1 MKSEAKLTLLTS
13 TKPNVLTKQVRL
25 SKEGRMV
32 KVPSA
37 QLTKGEA
44 EVVSVT
50 CIEEF
55 AELLQGLADSQA
67 LVYGVPKH
75 GLTQAKVVT
84 KKDLESIDGS
94 PGVIARSNDHFEWP
108 AAPGIMMLD
117 YDPEGEA
124 LDREAVLELLYSA
137 CPTIL
142 SLIHI

>member
-50 CIEEF
+50 CIE
-55 AELLQGLADSQA
+55 AGA
-67 LVYGVPKH
+67 G
-75 GLTQAKVVT
+75 
-84 KKDLESIDGS
+84 
-94 PGVIARSNDHFEWP
+94 
-108 AAPGIMMLD
+108 
-117 YDPEGEA
+117 
-124 LDREAVLELLYSA
+124 A
-137 CPTIL
+137 CL
-142 SLIHI
+142 M